1 MNGPKTKIKDVMV
14 KIHTKS
20 ESKRKKIQLGI
31 CSFKTSLMNDF
42 HESCGT
48 ALNLQPD
55 WTLTDKLRH

>member
-1 MNGPKTKIKDVMV
+1 MV